1 MPNYKQ
7 SDISGQS
14 WQRAVRVVVENP
26 SEGTPAI
33 TFIEERIINLPGQ
46 KITQSAGNVSE
57 PFTPENAMEQFNL
70 LNPETGVVIGAAAY
84 QDVYVM
90 LHSLY
95 LHIAA
100 KRDAANQPVPG
111 A

>member
-1 MPNYKQ
+1 MSNYKQ
-7 SDISGQS
+7 STVTGDS
-14 WQRAVRVVVENP
+14 WVRAVRVVVENP

-33 TFIEERIINLPGQ
+33 SSIEERILNLPGQ

-70 LNPETGVVIGAAAY
+70 LNPETGAVIGTAKY
-84 QDVYVM
+84 QDVYVL

-95 LHIAA
+95 LHVAA